1 MGKLPPPPPRSE
13 EAAGGYDGAMTHEP
27 STDPVEPQVEQ
38 EESLEQTDVQGQLD
52 EEPDTQENRRDAP
65 DWEDLPGSPTG
76 E

>member
-1 MGKLPPPPPRSE
+1 
-13 EAAGGYDGAMTHEP
+13 MTHEP